1 VRVVDGYPAVEHLWA
16 LGREAFGEE
25 ADCWVEDVKQKLW
38 EGKVE
43 RVIPECEEVLGRR
56 SGWSGEVA
64 RTAEY
69 FRERRVQMESP
80 AFRKAGY
87 PIGSGTVES
96 ACTGIGW
103 RCKGRGQRWKAKGWG
118 AIFAL
123 RRAGRGGQR
132 EWNQAWRQMGQAA

>member
-1 VRVVDGYPAVEHLWA
+1 VVDGYPAGEHLWA

-64 RTAEY
+64 RRAEY

-87 PIGSGTVES
+87 PVGLNPPTILGHTHKRGLTDSIISGHQE
-96 ACTGIGW
+96 
-103 RCKGRGQRWKAKGWG
+103 R
-118 AIFAL
+118 F
-123 RRAGRGGQR
+123 
-132 EWNQAWRQMGQAA
+132 

>member
-1 VRVVDGYPAVEHLWA
+1 VVDGDPAVEHLWA

-25 ADCWVEDVKQKLW
+25 ADCWVVVGG
-38 EGKVE
+38 EGRAGHPGV
-43 RVIPECEEVLGRR
+43 RGGSGEE
-56 SGWSGEVA
+56 SGWSAEVA

-132 EWNQAWRQMGQAA
+132 EWTQAGKQMDQAA